1 MGFWRAGRVLDARVD
16 VLDVLPEDH
25 HVDFFRVPDR
35 RGNTPIPAN
44 RTQADEQIKQLPQ
57 GDVQRS
63 DAAADRCRER
73 PFDADKVFAE
83 RVDGFVGQPA
93 VRLLEAF
100 FAGEHF
106 HPCDFLFAA
115 VRFRDGRIHHPDA
128 RAPDVR
134 PGAVA
139 FDEWNDR
146 IVGNDELSGA
156 PRNRRAV
163 CRRF

>member
-1 MGFWRAGRVLDARVD
+1 MTSNSSGRVSTCCSVMSAIASLSGRSAWGCADRLELRLPGPAGALTADTNLAEIFGEFLLEEVEHLLRFGRPGGILDAGVD

-44 RTQADEQIKQLPQ
+44 RAQADEQIKQLPQ

-93 VRLLEAF
+93 VRLLE
-100 FAGEHF
+100 
-106 HPCDFLFAA
+106 
-115 VRFRDGRIHHPDA
+115 
-128 RAPDVR
+128 
-134 PGAVA
+134 
-139 FDEWNDR
+139 
-146 IVGNDELSGA
+146 
-156 PRNRRAV
+156 
-163 CRRF
+163 